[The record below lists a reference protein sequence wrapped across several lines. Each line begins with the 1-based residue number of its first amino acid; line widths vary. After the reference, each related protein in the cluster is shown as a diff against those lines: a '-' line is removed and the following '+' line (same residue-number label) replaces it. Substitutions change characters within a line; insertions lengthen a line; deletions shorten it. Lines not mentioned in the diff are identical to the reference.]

1 MSKLALLG
9 GKKVR
14 PELFPAYKVIGEE
27 EKAAVDRVISS
38 GVLSRFL
45 GCWHEDFYG
54 GPEVQAL
61 EAEWAAHFGVK
72 HAVSVNSA
80 TSGLYCAVGATGAGP
95 GDEIIVS
102 PYTMAAS
109 ATAALAYNAVPV
121 FADIEPDCFCLSVES
136 VEQKITERTK
146 AILVVDIFGQP
157 YDVDGINA
165 LAKKHGLLVIED
177 AAQAPG
183 ATFRGKFAGAL
194 GDIGVYSL
202 NYHKHIH
209 SGEGGI
215 VVTDDDLLAEKV
227 RLIRNHAEVV
237 VGAKGFTDLVN
248 MIGFNLRMTELEA
261 AVVREQLKKLP
272 ALLKQ
277 RQENVDY
284 LNRRL
289 GQVPCLTMPA
299 VRPGAEHASYVHAI
313 KFDAAVAG
321 VSRNQFVEA
330 VKAELSPSLLRE
342 REGVNMGCGYV
353 KPIYLEP
360 IYQNLIGY
368 GDKGCPFKCP
378 WYKGELNY
386 GKGLCPITERMHYD
400 ELFTHELMRPPMTRQ
415 DLDDVVAA
423 FVKVWENREE
433 LKG

>member
-1 MSKLALLG
+1 MSKLALFG
-9 GKKVR
+9 GEKVR
-14 PELFPAYKVIGEE
+14 KEYFPAYKVIDEAE
-27 EKAAVDRVISS
+27 RAAVDRVIES

-61 EAEWAAHFGVK
+61 EAEWAAYFGVK
-72 HAVSVNSA
+72 HAISVNSA
-80 TSGLYCAVGATGAGP
+80 TSGLYCAVGAAKIGP
-95 GDEIIVS
+95 GDEVIVS

-121 FADIEPDCFCLSVES
+121 FADIEPDCFCLSAES
-136 VEQKITERTK
+136 VQQKITSRTK
-146 AILVVDIFGQP
+146 AILVVDLFGQP

-165 LAKKHGLLVIED
+165 VAKKHNLLVIED

-183 ATFRGKFAGAL
+183 AKFRGKYAGTL
-194 GDIGVYSL
+194 GDIGVFSL

-215 VVTDDDLLAEKV
+215 VVTDDDHLAERV

-261 AVVREQLKKLP
+261 AVVREQLKKL
-272 ALLKQ
+272 AGLLQK
-277 RQENVDY
+277 RQDNVAY
-284 LNRRL
+284 LSCRL
-289 GQVPCLTMPA
+289 QEIPCLTPPV
-299 VRPGAEHASYVHAI
+299 VRPGAEHAFYVHAV
-313 KFDAAVAG
+313 KFDAAKAG
-321 VSRNQFVEA
+321 VERNRFIEA
-330 VKAELSPSLLRE
+330 VRAELMPSRLRE
-342 REGVNMGCGYV
+342 REGINMGCGYV

-378 WYKGELNY
+378 WYEGKLDY
-386 GKGLCPITERMHYD
+386 AKGLCPTTERMHFT
-400 ELFTHELMRPPMTRQ
+400 ELFTHELMKPPMTRQ
-415 DLDDVVAA
+415 DLDDVTAA
-423 FVKVWENREE
+423 FAKVWECRKE
-433 LKG
+433 LQP